1 MMGKLKILSSFAL
14 LYVVFCAVAVLILRY
29 IYNDTVSIGKLNWI
43 NLPSL
48 YVFYITIYKPYAKN
62 GLFDVPFSFDH
73 KAVKSL
79 AKNFLDWLGY
89 YIKKWGIVEVPYLV
103 YLFYHAYLESSI
115 DYSLHKDLYTIIHSV
130 HLGFWLWMWP
140 VLSMSPA
147 RLFGYMQMRR
157 KVQSKGFT
165 PHRKDTAAQ
174 CV

>member
-1 MMGKLKILSSFAL
+1 MMGKLKILSGFVL

-48 YVFYITIYKPYAKN
+48 FVFYITIYKPYAKN

-73 KAVKSL
+73 KAVKSM

-89 YIKKWGIVEVPYLV
+89 YIKKWGIVEAVYLA

-115 DYSLHKDLYTIIHSV
+115 GYSLHKDLYTFLYAA
-130 HLGFWLWMWP
+130 HLGFWLWMWA

-147 RLFGYMQMRR
+147 RLFGYMLMRR
-157 KVQSKGFT
+157 KVQSKGYT
-165 PHRKDTAAQ
+165 PHRKDTAVQ